1 METLKAKSWPNS
13 ESRIKNSSSSI
24 NSSMCCHHTH
34 NIWMILNSA
43 AVLKNISRWP
53 WNTSKVPTVRF
64 KCVLVYVVCGNR
76 VRYLLFSKER
86 PAHQIRF
93 YCCAIM
99 HGAQCGISHN
109 KLLFLEGD
117 DYSRSSTRMLF
128 TFIAL
133 LFQRVYRLNTSNH
146 KRTSHVGWADWPM
159 LMVGLAEA
167 CYGHTIERVRGTF
180 IVPYR
185 PNSRVHYQTD
195 CLRSWFPYTKAMT
208 TPPVCWIRHSLIE
221 HAVASQTS

>member
-1 METLKAKSWPNS
+1 
-13 ESRIKNSSSSI
+13 
-24 NSSMCCHHTH
+24 
-34 NIWMILNSA
+34 
-43 AVLKNISRWP
+43 
-53 WNTSKVPTVRF
+53 
-64 KCVLVYVVCGNR
+64 
-76 VRYLLFSKER
+76 
-86 PAHQIRF
+86 
-93 YCCAIM
+93 M

-180 IVPYR
+180 IVPHR

-195 CLRSWFPYTKAMT
+195 CLRS
-208 TPPVCWIRHSLIE
+208 
-221 HAVASQTS
+221 